1 MGNAGFQLALWNIL
15 DWKFIKTSFG
25 RIALA
30 FSYIKFISVNGLLL
44 QVWNFVSDQTL
55 ISTGHAI
62 CQSHIN
68 YTYVSSELK
77 TLKSLN
83 TWKY

>member
-15 DWKFIKTSFG
+15 DWKLIKTSFG

-30 FSYIKFISVNGLLL
+30 LSYIKFISANGLLS
-44 QVWNFVSDQTL
+44 QVWNFVS

-62 CQSHIN
+62 SQSHIN
-68 YTYVSSELK
+68 YTYISSELK

>member
-15 DWKFIKTSFG
+15 DWKFIKTSFE

-30 FSYIKFISVNGLLL
+30 FSYIKFISANGLLS

-62 CQSHIN
+62 SQSHIN

-77 TLKSLN
+77 TVKSLN
-83 TWKY
+83 TWKF